1 MKAATL
7 MPILVMFS
15 SLHLLAQG
23 PCPTAKVSPNATLSS
38 DSICLVTQV
47 YGAGGLVGKK
57 DGGPLDDTD
66 SGTFK
71 HVVHFQSSSL
81 TSFSPLTAEIGTQL
95 SQLPLTSPASG
106 FIYSLGAT
114 GGITETTQNFGPILT
129 ERAQTI
135 GKHRLFVGFSYQYFN
150 FDKVDGVDL
159 RHFGAVFTHEPEA
172 CLPNNPTL
180 TCASDGQ
187 VLATKDFIETQNR
200 IDLKVHQ
207 FTAVGTFGVTDRL
220 DLSIAIPILDVRMDM
235 SSDARI
241 ISFETPTDNPPCCVH
256 QFDPSQPTAGE
267 HLFPPDAQFGNDHAS
282 FFRATSASGIGDV
295 VFRGKYELIKG
306 ERVGVAAGM
315 DVRVPTGNELNFL
328 GSGTWGVR
336 PFGAISFSGRFAPR
350 ANIGYLVNGDSVLGG
365 DISTNKSDRLPSVFT
380 YSFGADYGISPRLS
394 LSGDFLGQTLINAKR
409 ISASTFTDFFQQN
422 TVSNISPISQANV
435 NQASIA
441 AGAKINPIGKLLVTL
456 NVLFRVN
463 DAGLHSKPVPLVG
476 LSYTF

>member
-23 PCPTAKVSPNATLSS
+23 PCPTATVSPNATLSS

-57 DGGPLDDTD
+57 DRGPLDDTD

-159 RHFGAVFTHEPEA
+159 RHFGAVFTHESEA
-172 CLPNNPTL
+172 CLHNNPTL

-241 ISFETPTDNPPCCVH
+241 ISFETLRTIRP
-256 QFDPSQPTAGE
+256 
-267 HLFPPDAQFGNDHAS
+267 
-282 FFRATSASGIGDV
+282 V
-295 VFRGKYELIKG
+295 VFTNSTLRNRLLVSTCFPQMHNLAIIT
-306 ERVGVAAGM
+306 RV
-315 DVRVPTGNELNFL
+315 
-328 GSGTWGVR
+328 
-336 PFGAISFSGRFAPR
+336 FSGQP
-350 ANIGYLVNGDSVLGG
+350 
-365 DISTNKSDRLPSVFT
+365 LPL
-380 YSFGADYGISPRLS
+380 A
-394 LSGDFLGQTLINAKR
+394 
-409 ISASTFTDFFQQN
+409 
-422 TVSNISPISQANV
+422 
-435 NQASIA
+435 
-441 AGAKINPIGKLLVTL
+441 
-456 NVLFRVN
+456 
-463 DAGLHSKPVPLVG
+463 
-476 LSYTF
+476 